1 MDGAE
6 SDGVTSMSGE
16 PVESEQQQV
25 SRILAKQIRLYTGGR
40 SGSVPQDVAY
50 DLLESICCVLGVGG
64 REALGRRTCP
74 SGLSASDLACEF
86 AAGTAGLAQR
96 ARETQ
101 GIWRDVCTE
110 MPPLRNIALRD
121 TLAGIEGFWNRYDAR
136 LFAQRIPC
144 DIDYPL
150 CLPVSDTLVGVDY
163 VEEYLR
169 RLRIEGR
176 FLALFDAK
184 REECILARSCPDW
197 RGLVVNLYEPV
208 AATAVGAALAGASIE
223 RLALDGHAKSRIRA
237 RLSTAGRS
245 GVSALLGS
253 AAREVG
259 ACMDMEGA
267 EIDYLIRFAM
277 NLQPRLS
284 AGGIDGV
291 FSGLE

>member
-1 MDGAE
+1 MGW
-6 SDGVTSMSGE
+6 
-16 PVESEQQQV
+16 
-25 SRILAKQIRLYTGGR
+25 
-40 SGSVPQDVAY
+40 
-50 DLLESICCVLGVGG
+50 
-64 REALGRRTCP
+64 RTCP
-74 SGLSASDLACEF
+74 SGLSAGDLAHEL
-86 AAGTAGLAQR
+86 AARTAELARR
-96 ARETQ
+96 ASETQ
-101 GIWRDVCTE
+101 GIWRDVCIE

-121 TLAGIEGFWNRYDAR
+121 TLAGIEGFWDRYDAR

-150 CLPVSDTLVGVDY
+150 CSPVPDALVGVDY

-169 RLRIEGR
+169 RLRMEGR
-176 FLALFDAK
+176 FLAFFDAK
-184 REECILARSCPDW
+184 REERILARSCPDW

-208 AATAVGAALAGASIE
+208 AATAVGAALAGTSIE
-223 RLALDGHAKSRIRA
+223 GLALDEHARSRIRA
-237 RLSTAGRS
+237 RLSTMGRS

-267 EIDYLIRFAM
+267 DAEYLSRFAM
-277 NLQPRLS
+277 SLQPRLS